1 MVHHG
6 IPAIAETN
14 DAADAA
20 GTDQWP
26 HFEQRMRR
34 VVEHVYTHLDEP
46 LDRLTLADIAH
57 LPLRPQ

>member
-1 MVHHG
+1 MVRHET
-6 IPAIAETN
+6 PAT
-14 DAADAA
+14 
-20 GTDQWP
+20 TDTASTASIEQWP
-26 HFEQRMRR
+26 TFQQRMRR

>member
-1 MVHHG
+1 
-6 IPAIAETN
+6 
-14 DAADAA
+14 
-20 GTDQWP
+20 
-26 HFEQRMRR
+26 MRR